1 MINERTLAIEVNN
14 DFKRLGLAIAAHP
27 MIDLDFED
35 FMRMHKNH
43 EGVWFKHSGTRN
55 YICLTWDEE
64 VHIPRTGVAFYRGEF

>member
-1 MINERTLAIEVNN
+1 MINGRTLAVEINS
-14 DFKRLGLAIAAHP
+14 DFLRLRDAIAAHP

-55 YICLTWDEE
+55 YICLTWDDE
-64 VHIPRTGVAFYRGEF
+64 VNIPRTGMAFYRGEF